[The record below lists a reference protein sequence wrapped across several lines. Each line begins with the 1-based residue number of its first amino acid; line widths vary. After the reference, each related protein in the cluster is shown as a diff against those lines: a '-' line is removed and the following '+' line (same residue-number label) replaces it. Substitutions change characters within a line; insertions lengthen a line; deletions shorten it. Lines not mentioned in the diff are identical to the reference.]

1 MATQQKVLNQ
11 AEIDAANRKIAEA
24 QRALNAAEAAKTA
37 FGEANKERIISGITG
52 LSTSIKDFTKG
63 LQSGLSGKALK
74 PLTTATKTA
83 LGQSKQI
90 TGELNPQLKTLE
102 GNISSA
108 AAALAA
114 LSVPA
119 PIYDTARSTNLEVL
133 KAILRGMGFNSSIID
148 SSSTFLLDLL
158 KDGLDYDNAVAIFL
172 NSKEYTTAEG
182 KKLES
187 PFYKEYG
194 YLNEGLV
201 RPKSAAELYN
211 AVEGY
216 KEVRATFNLSE
227 KFISKEYLQGYIKN
241 NVSVAAFSKN
251 ANLARLKA
259 VNADSAYT
267 NSLKRLGFITD
278 ETDLTDFFLDPKVGE
293 ETLNQRK
300 ATAALGA
307 EAIKRASQGIQFS
320 TTRFNQIAAG
330 MMALGLSPEEAE
342 VRAAQGMGNIADV
355 LLPTTKL
362 TQIYDRAS
370 MQDEA
375 LRSQVQSEL
384 EAEEYMGLSSE
395 RRKRNKE
402 LEIRAY
408 QAQAG
413 IYRGGALSKSPTAG
427 AI

>member
-1 MATQQKVLNQ
+1 MAEKKVLNQ
-11 AEIDAANRKIAEA
+11 KEIDAATA
-24 QRALNAAEAAKTA
+24 QRVAAERALATAEAAKVT
-37 FGEANKERIISGITG
+37 FGEQNKETILSGIRGVTKG
-52 LSTSIKDFTKG
+52 ISDFTKA
-63 LQSGLSGKALK
+63 LQSGASGKTLSTFTKIAQDALSS
-74 PLTTATKTA
+74 
-83 LGQSKQI
+83 SKQI
-90 TGELNPQLKTLE
+90 TSTLNPQLQTLE

-108 AAALAA
+108 AAALAGI
-114 LSVPA
+114 SIPA
-119 PIYDTARSTNLEVL
+119 PIYDTSRSSNVEVL

-148 SSSTFLLDLL
+148 ASSTFLLELL

-182 KKLES
+182 KTLES

-194 YLNEGLV
+194 YLNEGLTS
-201 RPKSAAELYN
+201 PKGAAELYN

-216 KEVRATFNLSE
+216 KEVKATFNLSD

-241 NVSVAAFSKN
+241 NKTVAQFSRD

-259 VNADSAYT
+259 INSDAAYT
-267 NSLKRLGFITD
+267 DSLKRLGYIT
-278 ETDLTDFFLDPKVGE
+278 EEADLTDFFLDPKVGE

-300 ATAALGA
+300 ITAALGS
-307 EAIKRASQGIQFS
+307 EAIKRASQGLQFS

-330 MMALGLSPEEAE
+330 MLGLGLSAEEGT
-342 VRAAQGMGNIADV
+342 VRAAQGMENIAES

-362 TQIYDRAS
+362 TQIYDKAS

-375 LRSQVQSEL
+375 LRAQVQSEL
-384 EAEEYMGLSSE
+384 ETEEYTGLSSE
-395 RRKRNKE
+395 RRKRVKE
-402 LEIRAY
+402 LETRAY

-413 IYRGGALSKSPTAG
+413 IYRGGALRKAPTAG

>member
-1 MATQQKVLNQ
+1 MAEQRILNQ
-11 AEIDAANRKIAEA
+11 KEIDAAIAARVAAERRLA
-24 QRALNAAEAAKTA
+24 TAEAAKTT
-37 FGEANKERIISGITG
+37 FGEQNKATILSGISGVTKGIT
-52 LSTSIKDFTKG
+52 DFTKA
-63 LQSGLSGKALK
+63 LQSGASGKTLS
-74 PLTTATKTA
+74 PFTKAAQEA
-83 LGQSKQI
+83 LGTSKQI
-90 TGELNPQLKTLE
+90 TSTLNPQLQTLE

-108 AAALAA
+108 AAALAGI
-114 LSVPA
+114 SVPA
-119 PIYDTARSTNLEVL
+119 PIYDTSRSSNVEVL

-148 SSSTFLLDLL
+148 SSSTFLLELL

-194 YLNEGLV
+194 YLNEGLAF
-201 RPKSAAELYN
+201 PKGAAELYN

-216 KEVRATFNLSE
+216 KEVKATFNLND

-241 NVSVAAFSKN
+241 NVSVATFSKN
-251 ANLARLKA
+251 ANLARLKS
-259 VNADSAYT
+259 VNTDPAYVD
-267 NSLKRLGFITD
+267 SLKRLGYIT
-278 ETDLTDFFLDPKVGE
+278 EGADLTDFFLDPKVGE

-300 ATAALGA
+300 ATAALGS
-307 EAIKRASQGIQFS
+307 EAIKRASQGLQFS
-320 TTRFNQIAAG
+320 TTRFNQIASG
-330 MMALGLSPEEAE
+330 MLALGLSPEEAE
-342 VRAAQGMGNIADV
+342 VRAAEGMENIAES

-384 EAEEYMGLSSE
+384 EAEQYTGLSSE
-395 RRKRNKE
+395 RRKRVKE
-402 LEIRAY
+402 LETRAY

-413 IYRGGALSKSPTAG
+413 IYRGGALRKSPTAG